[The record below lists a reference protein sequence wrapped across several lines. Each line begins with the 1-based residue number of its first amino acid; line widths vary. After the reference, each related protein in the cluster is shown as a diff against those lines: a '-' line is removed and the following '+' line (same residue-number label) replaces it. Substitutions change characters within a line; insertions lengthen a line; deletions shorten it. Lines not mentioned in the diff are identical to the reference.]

1 MENND
6 KTFFL
11 QIFDHLLKIN
21 ENEIFIVY
29 DNDGNI
35 WFKYRDL
42 LKALGYSDID
52 HTINEMQ
59 ISDENKSYYKNIKN
73 VCTGVNPS
81 AHIKHNTILI
91 NESGLYEVLSLSK
104 KDLAKEF
111 MDKYFKEIMPKI
123 RKEGIY
129 KLSNNDKKKLDELNN
144 KLDNYKQEMTYYNDK
159 YKFTPSVFTRIGS

>member
-1 MENND
+1 MGNND

-52 HTINEMQ
+52 HTINEMK
-59 ISDENKSYYKNIKN
+59 ISDQNKTYYKNIKIM
-73 VCTGVNPS
+73 VTGVNPS
-81 AHIKHNTILI
+81 DHIHYNTILI
-91 NESGLYEVLSLSK
+91 NESGLYEVLSMSK
-104 KDLAKEF
+104 KELAKIF
-111 MDKYFKEIMPKI
+111 MNKYFKEITCKDDNKHNKI
-123 RKEGIY
+123 NI
-129 KLSNNDKKKLDELNN
+129 
-144 KLDNYKQEMTYYNDK
+144 
-159 YKFTPSVFTRIGS
+159 